1 MILAMHAF
9 TKNQRLTK
17 PKVQSKQQTFVREKF
32 AKGGHEKNFISYKY
46 SIHFQTYDLCYLYS
60 IDTVSFLVD
69 YVQPYLKINE
79 TSFASMI
86 KDN

>member
-46 SIHFQTYDLCYLYS
+46 SIHFQTYDLCY
-60 IDTVSFLVD
+60 TVSFLVD

-79 TSFASMI
+79 TSFASMVE
-86 KDN
+86 DN